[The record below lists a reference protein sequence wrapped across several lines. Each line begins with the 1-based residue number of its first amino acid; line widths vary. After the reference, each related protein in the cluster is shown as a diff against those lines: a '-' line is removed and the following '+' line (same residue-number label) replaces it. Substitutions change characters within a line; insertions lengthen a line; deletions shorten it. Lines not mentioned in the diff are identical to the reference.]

1 MHSPVRLALAA
12 SAALTPVL
20 ALAPSAG
27 AAPAPVAAY
36 ASCGTV
42 KDVGPTGMD
51 PADAVALR
59 AKVASCR
66 TARVIARRWARASV
80 TQGGE
85 TVTVGAYR
93 CRQTTSGDR
102 IVVRCTA
109 RGGRVVRFKLG

>member
-1 MHSPVRLALAA
+1 MHSPVRLFLAA

-20 ALAPSAG
+20 TLAPSAG
-27 AAPAPVAAY
+27 AAPTPVAAY
-36 ASCGTV
+36 VSCGAV

-59 AKVASCR
+59 AKVTSCR
-66 TARVIARRWARASV
+66 TARTVARRWARASV

-85 TVTVGAYR
+85 TAAVGAYR
-93 CRQTTSGDR
+93 CRQSTSGDR